1 VTRTGTR
8 WKTVDGVAPRIVE
21 GMQTRWSR
29 VIRGLG
35 AGTAATLV
43 AAASHSL
50 AGGRVPSV
58 VGVTLALFF
67 SVIVAIAVTGRGMS
81 LVRLTASIVIGQLAF
96 HLVFS
101 TIGGAGEVV
110 ATGHHGPMV
119 LRGAET
125 VTHASGGMWFA
136 HGLAAVLTIVAL
148 RFGERAIH
156 GLRQTAWMIVSAF
169 LPTQVSLHL
178 PFTTAPQPAV
188 EQHIVPRIVRTSLAA
203 IGTRG
208 PPALCS
214 A

>member
-1 VTRTGTR
+1 
-8 WKTVDGVAPRIVE
+8 
-21 GMQTRWSR
+21 MQTRWSR

-67 SVIVAIAVTGRGMS
+67 SVIVAIALAGRGMS
-81 LVRLTASIVIGQLAF
+81 LVRLAASIVIGQLGF
-96 HLVFS
+96 HVVFS
-101 TIGGAGEVV
+101 TIGGAAEVV
-110 ATGHHGPMV
+110 VTGHHGSMV
-119 LRGAET
+119 LSGTES

-136 HGLAAVLTIVAL
+136 HGVAAVLTIVGL

-156 GLRQTAWMIVSAF
+156 GLRETAWMILAAF
-169 LPTQVSLHL
+169 LPRALIPHL

-188 EQHIVPRIVRTSLAA
+188 EQHIVPRTVRASLAA

-208 PPALCS
+208 PPLAIRS